1 MKVRANGLV
10 VFVPKY
16 GIEGP
21 VYLTEKAKHD
31 SMQGI
36 GKAAP
41 AASSGNQ
48 TFQLEGDQQAIASA
62 DGGLRIRVF
71 DKAAVRISVVEGTG
85 HRRQLLLQLV
95 DRAELPHAELAS
107 I

>member
-1 MKVRANGLV
+1 MQVRANGLV

-36 GKAAP
+36 GKAP
-41 AASSGNQ
+41 AAPSGSQ
-48 TFQLEGDQQAIASA
+48 AFQLEGDQQAIASA
-62 DGGLRIRVF
+62 DGSLRIRVF

-95 DRAELPHAELAS
+95 DRAELPRAELAS
-107 I
+107 V

>member
-1 MKVRANGLV
+1 MQVRANGLV

-21 VYLTEKAKHD
+21 VFLTEKAKHD

-41 AASSGNQ
+41 DASPGNQ
-48 TFQLEGDQQAIASA
+48 AFQLADDHQAIASA
-62 DGGLRIRVF
+62 DGSLRIRVF

-95 DRAELPHAELAS
+95 DRADLPHAELAS
-107 I
+107 V